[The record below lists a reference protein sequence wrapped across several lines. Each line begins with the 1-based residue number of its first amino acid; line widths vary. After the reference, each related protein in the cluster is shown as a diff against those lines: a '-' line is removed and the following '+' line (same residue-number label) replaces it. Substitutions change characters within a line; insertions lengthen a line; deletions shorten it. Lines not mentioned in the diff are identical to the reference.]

1 MTKKNLISFIF
12 VFALVLA
19 SVVPHST
26 AFAQPVETQG
36 AGENASDSAT
46 TDQLKKRIEKV
57 VEERREQIKGVVED
71 LLGKKGAY
79 IGEITRISE
88 EAITVKSNETTNI
101 IPLTEDL
108 VILKGGAPA
117 DISTIEVGNWAI
129 VLGNRSTTNIEPEYV
144 LVSPTTLRPATQFV
158 RLGTIKTINKNQL
171 VFVPR
176 GTQEE
181 KTIALLKTTKYQ
193 DVTGED
199 AKLADFDNELNV
211 LVIATEGKDGLQL
224 KTMRSLAPLS
234 EQDK

>member
-1 MTKKNLISFIF
+1 MNTQKIIGFLLLYILTFT
-12 VFALVLA
+12 LVAPL
-19 SVVPHST
+19 SVV
-26 AFAQPVETQG
+26 FAQPTETQG

-88 EAITVKSNETTNI
+88 EAITIKSNETTNI
-101 IPLTEDL
+101 IPLVEDL
-108 VILKGGAPA
+108 VILENGAPA
-117 DISTIEVGNWAI
+117 DINTIEVGNWAI
-129 VLGNRSTTNIEPEYV
+129 VLGNRSENTIEPEYV
-144 LVSPTTLRPATQFV
+144 LVSSTSLRPAPQYV
-158 RLGTIKTINKNQL
+158 RLGTIQSINKNQL
-171 VFVPR
+171 VFIPR

-181 KTIALLKTTKYQ
+181 KTIALQKTTTYQ

-199 AKLADFDNELNV
+199 AKLADFEKDLNV
-211 LVIATEGKDGLQL
+211 LVIATEGKDSLEL